1 MPLRKPALWPLVT
14 FVLLTSPSLV
24 GAAEAQP
31 PGLEEA
37 KQEVFRFLEED
48 EPRLARI
55 GDAIFS
61 YAELGFQEFASSK
74 LLTDMLEK
82 EGFEVQKGIAG
93 IPTAFVASFGS
104 GHPVIGL
111 MGDIDALPGQSQK
124 PGVAYQAALVEGAP
138 GHGEGH
144 NTNQAVVTGAAIAVK
159 RLMERHHL
167 PGTIRVFPGVAE
179 ELVGS
184 RGFMAKAGVFD
195 GLDAML
201 DAHLGSSFGTS
212 YGLNNMGMVSVLFT
226 FHGRS
231 AHSAASPWLGRSA
244 LDAVTLMEVGWNFAR
259 EHLRP
264 EQRSHSV
271 FPLAGD
277 QPNVV
282 PDLASAWYYFREL
295 DYEHIKALHEKG
307 SRIAAGA
314 AMMTD
319 TTFDERVLA
328 GTWPFNGNRA
338 LATLLQKNIER
349 VGMPRWSDADVT
361 LAKAL
366 QKELGVRQSGLETEV
381 RPLERATQGASS
393 TDAGDVT
400 WLVPYVRLSFPSQI
414 PGVTFHHWSSGV
426 SPATPLGHKGV
437 VVGAE
442 ALAATVLDLLMDPR
456 NLEPVRA
463 QFEEDAKGVTWTS
476 LIPDGNTPPIDTN
489 AGKMERFRPL
499 LKPYFY
505 DLESGKTYL
514 EQLGIA
520 YPTVRK

>member
-1 MPLRKPALWPLVT
+1 M
-14 FVLLTSPSLV
+14 
-24 GAAEAQP
+24 
-31 PGLEEA
+31 
-37 KQEVFRFLEED
+37 
-48 EPRLARI
+48 
-55 GDAIFS
+55 
-61 YAELGFQEFASSK
+61 SK
-74 LLTDMLEK
+74 D
-82 EGFEVQKGIAG
+82 
-93 IPTAFVASFGS
+93 
-104 GHPVIGL
+104 
-111 MGDIDALPGQSQK
+111 
-124 PGVAYQAALVEGAP
+124 AP

-295 DYEHIKALHEKG
+295 DYEHIKALHDKG

-366 QKELGVRQSGLETEV
+366 QKELGVPESGLETEGATSSSE
-381 RPLERATQGASS
+381 PTRARA
-393 TDAGDVT
+393 
-400 WLVPYVRLSFPSQI
+400 VP
-414 PGVTFHHWSSGV
+414 T
-426 SPATPLGHKGV
+426 PAT
-437 VVGAE
+437 
-442 ALAATVLDLLMDPR
+442 
-456 NLEPVRA
+456 
-463 QFEEDAKGVTWTS
+463 
-476 LIPDGNTPPIDTN
+476 
-489 AGKMERFRPL
+489 
-499 LKPYFY
+499 
-505 DLESGKTYL
+505 
-514 EQLGIA
+514 
-520 YPTVRK
+520 